1 MHTRVVTSSQ
11 TLTVSV
17 TNRVV
22 TFCWG
27 NIGRDD
33 PNSKANHEDQW
44 WELHDINTERSY
56 YYNATNHTTE
66 WERPA
71 TGDIVQLAKLQVRTP
86 RMFSP
91 SGVLYSR
98 RDHRIFVVSCMTGG
112 SLTSSSCSCVLL
124 VLENARGAR

>member
-1 MHTRVVTSSQ
+1 MFQAPHAHASGDHYPATHCQRATPHGFPCCNIC
-11 TLTVSV
+11 L
-17 TNRVV
+17 
-22 TFCWG
+22 G

-71 TGDIVQLAKLQVRTP
+71 TGDIVQLAKLQVRYT
-86 RMFSP
+86 
-91 SGVLYSR
+91 V
-98 RDHRIFVVSCMTGG
+98 T
-112 SLTSSSCSCVLL
+112 
-124 VLENARGAR
+124 